1 MSKQT
6 NILPDNPQI
15 EVIKSGRTGLFTNYI
30 YKAIPLAFDES
41 MSYYET
47 LCGLLHYLKNVIIP
61 TVNNNADAV
70 AELQT
75 LYEELR
81 IYVDDYFKGLDVQ
94 EEINNKLDKMVEDG
108 TLNNLIGAYIQPRID
123 AQNLEIQNFE
133 NNVNN
138 QINTINNKVDS
149 VANGAPLVASSIQN
163 MTDTSKIYVL
173 TTNGHWY
180 YYDGT
185 NWQDGGTYQS
195 TGIGNNNVTYSNLF
209 EDLENSFESV
219 VDLNTSYANGFHIGQ
234 YVNPNGEFK
243 SVASTSCLEINVE
256 EKETY
261 LFNSFYKTSVY
272 TLENPLYIILD
283 ENNNVIEKEIIN
295 ESTNEIL
302 TRKISM
308 PKLAKKIIIN
318 SVNYTDST
326 VAQRFGITAFKI
338 KNYNQSNKISY
349 NQLDNNLKNIFK
361 EVYTNFNNSN
371 LRTFK
376 SPGIMGP
383 GMGLKTT
390 TGYTI
395 YSLNVTPGEKYKF
408 HIYNFY
414 NQPSIFCGS
423 KDCVYPITDDND
435 VTYQVHAQITRYIGE
450 TQNTYNDIE
459 FTVPD
464 GCNILY
470 INNENTKNITIK
482 KVTKYNIK
490 LENVDIS
497 TDDIEFNPLSNKTI
511 LFNGDSIV
519 QSNLNT
525 DPQIVTPIAPNDNR
539 GWVARTQI
547 NNPNS
552 ICYGYGVSSTT
563 ITKRNNQ
570 NDSILERCAKMFT
583 EHPNADYIILEGG
596 INDMFLALPIGEITN
611 GYNDKYDENTFCGAL
626 ESMFR
631 YITLNFKGKKCGF
644 INVFKVPSCT
654 NQKYYVPKIIDIC
667 KKWQIPMLDLYNE
680 SDLNYYL
687 DSIRQDYSRITELR
701 PDGDGL
707 HPNSNGYNLLQNK
720 IESWIKTL

>member
-1 MSKQT
+1 MNKFDYKNLTPFKWFVLENFPFIEADFDALTEWQLFCKLGKEINKIIDSQNVVGTQMENVT
-6 NILPDNPQI
+6 NAFI
-15 EVIKSGRTGLFTNYI
+15 ELQNY
-30 YKAIPLAFDES
+30 
-41 MSYYET
+41 
-47 LCGLLHYLKNVIIP
+47 
-61 TVNNNADAV
+61 VNN
-70 AELQT
+70 
-75 LYEELR
+75 
-81 IYVDDYFKGLDVQ
+81 YFDNLDVQ
-94 EEINNKLDKMVEDG
+94 EEINNKLNKMVEDG

-123 AQNLEIQNFE
+123 AQNLEIQNFK

-149 VANGAPLVASSIQN
+149 VANGTPLVASSIQN

-234 YVNPNGEFK
+234 YISANGTFRTNE
-243 SVASTSCLEINVE
+243 STSCLEINVE

-261 LFNSFYKTSVY
+261 LFNSFYKTGVY
-272 TLENPLYIILD
+272 TLENPLYVILD

-295 ESTNEIL
+295 TSTNEIL

-308 PKLAKKIIIN
+308 PKLAKKLIIN
-318 SVNYTDST
+318 SVNLIDST
-326 VAQRFGITAFKI
+326 VAARFGITAFKI

-349 NQLDNNLKNIFK
+349 NQLDNNLKNIFN
-361 EVYTNFNNSN
+361 EVYTNYSTSN
-371 LRTFK
+371 LETFVESGLM
-376 SPGIMGP
+376 SPSQGINDSQTDYEVFKMA
-383 GMGLKTT
+383 
-390 TGYTI
+390 
-395 YSLNVTPGEKYKF
+395 VTPGEKYKF
-408 HIYNFY
+408 HIYSFY
-414 NQPSIFCGS
+414 NQVSIFCGS
-423 KDCVYPITDDND
+423 KDCIYPVTSKNN
-435 VTYQVHAQITRYIGE
+435 VTYQVNAQCERYIAPNE
-450 TQNTYNDIE
+450 NEFNDIDV
-459 FTVPD
+459 TVPD
-464 GCNILY
+464 GCFVLY
-470 INNENTKNITIK
+470 INNNKTKNISIK
-482 KVTKYNIK
+482 KATKYKID
-490 LENVDIS
+490 LENIDVS

-519 QSNLNT
+519 HSNLNS
-525 DPQIVTPIAPNDNR
+525 DPQIITPIAPNDNR

-552 ICYGYGVSSTT
+552 ICYGYGVSGTT

-570 NDSILERCAKMFT
+570 NDSILERCVTMFT
-583 EHPNADYIILEGG
+583 QHPNADYIILEGG

-611 GYNDKYDENTFCGAL
+611 GYNDTYDEYTFCGAL

-644 INVFKVPSCT
+644 INIFKVPSCT

-687 DSIRQDYSRITELR
+687 DSIRQDYSQITELR